1 MSEERSGGF
10 YSGCKGFIW
19 GSLVGV
25 VVGLLVAPKPGK
37 ELRAE
42 LKAKTDELIE
52 QGRESYFAQKE
63 KLQEVLETGKQ
74 AAAQRSD
81 ELKEKI
87 EETKEKVKK
96 QVDRVTEL
104 AQKRVGAATKGKEEG
119 EQ

>member
-1 MSEERSGGF
+1 MSEEKRGGF
-10 YSGCKGFIW
+10 YSACKGFIL

-25 VVGLLVAPKPGK
+25 VVGLLTAPKPGK
-37 ELRAE
+37 ELRDE

-52 QGRESYFAQKE
+52 QGRESYSAQKE
-63 KLQEVLETGKQ
+63 KLQEALETGKQ
-74 AAAQRSD
+74 AAVQRSD

-104 AQKRVGAATKGKEEG
+104 AQKRMGVAAKGKEEE